1 MSPVALFWIP
11 VAVRLTLVASAGL
24 VGWYVWS
31 LTAGLAIAL
40 AVLTVMVLLQLGYM
54 FQLSQWLDN
63 PEEVRLTDGWGSW
76 TEIFA
81 KLYKLRREEQKN
93 RNDLAEWLSR
103 FRQAMQQ
110 LPDGVAIMDDV
121 LSLEWCNAAA
131 EQQLG
136 LSLQKDKGMR
146 VTNLIRSPQFI
157 DYIILGRYD
166 EPLTLSLE
174 ERKLIIRLIPFEKHR
189 QILVTHDVTENERL
203 EQMRRDFIAN
213 ASHELRTP
221 LTVINGFLEIASSE
235 PDLDAAT
242 RQQHLKLMTEQG
254 QRMQHLV
261 EDMPTLTRLESVEYP
276 LREDSVD
283 MRQLMEQVKAE
294 GEALSGGRHTI
305 SLAFDGPDLR
315 GSADELR
322 SAIGNLVSNAVRYTP
337 DGGHIAIAWAETETG
352 CRCDVSDTGIGI
364 KPEHIS
370 RLTERF
376 YRVDKSRSRA
386 TQGTGLGLAIV
397 KHVLARH
404 HGELKIDSDV
414 GKGSRFS
421 ILFPRSAMLVRTD
434 LVALS

>member
-1 MSPVALFWIP
+1 MSPAALFWVP
-11 VAVRLTLVASAGL
+11 VAVRFALVASAGL
-24 VGWYVWS
+24 AGWYVWS
-31 LTAGLAIAL
+31 LTTGLAISL
-40 AVLTVMVLLQLGYM
+40 AVLTVMVLVQLGYM

-93 RNDLAEWLSR
+93 RNELAEWLSR
-103 FRQAMQQ
+103 FRQAMGQ

-136 LSLQKDKGMR
+136 LSLQTDKGMR

-157 DYIILGRYD
+157 DYIILGRYE
-166 EPLTLSLE
+166 EPLTLALDD
-174 ERKLIIRLIPFEKHR
+174 RKLIIRLIPFEKHR
-189 QILVTHDVTENERL
+189 QILVTHDVTELERL
-203 EQMRRDFIAN
+203 DRMRRDFIAN

-221 LTVINGFLEIASSE
+221 LTVINGFLEIASGE
-235 PDLDAAT
+235 PDLDLAT
-242 RQQHLKLMTEQG
+242 RRQHLKLMTEQG
-254 QRMQHLV
+254 QRMQRLV
-261 EDMPTLTRLESVEYP
+261 EDMLTLTRLESVDYP
-276 LREDSVD
+276 LREETVD
-283 MRQLMEQVKAE
+283 MRQLLEQVKAE
-294 GEALSGGRHTI
+294 AEALSAGRHAITLDI
-305 SLAFDGPDLR
+305 DGPDLR

-337 DGGHIAIAWAETETG
+337 EGGRIAIGWHETADG

-376 YRVDKSRSRA
+376 YRVDKSRSRE

-404 HGELKIDSDV
+404 QGKLQIESEV
-414 GKGSRFS
+414 GQGSRFS
-421 ILFPRSAMLVRTD
+421 ILFPRSAMMVRAD
-434 LVALS
+434 LVAVS

>member
-1 MSPVALFWIP
+1 MSPAALFWVP
-11 VAVRLTLVASAGL
+11 VAVRFALVASAGL
-24 VGWYVWS
+24 AGWYVWS
-31 LTAGLAIAL
+31 LTIGLAMSLLI
-40 AVLTVMVLLQLGYM
+40 LTAMVLLQLGYM

-63 PEEVRLTDGWGSW
+63 PEEVRLSDGWGSW

-81 KLYKLRREEQKN
+81 KLYKLRREEQRN
-93 RNDLAEWLSR
+93 RNELAEWLSR

-136 LSLQKDKGMR
+136 LSLLTDKGMR

-166 EPLTLSLE
+166 GPLTLDLG
-174 ERKLIIRLIPFEKHR
+174 ERKLIVRLIPFEKHR
-189 QILVTHDVTENERL
+189 QILVTHDVTELERL

-235 PDLDAAT
+235 PELDSAT
-242 RQQHLKLMTEQG
+242 RQQHVKLMVEQG
-254 QRMQHLV
+254 RRMQHLV
-261 EDMPTLTRLESVEYP
+261 EDMLTLTRLESVEYP
-276 LREDSVD
+276 VREEAVD
-283 MRQLMEQVKAE
+283 MQQLLEQVRAE
-294 GEALSGGRHTI
+294 GEALSGGRHKVT
-305 SLAFDGPDLR
+305 LNFNGPDLR
-315 GSADELR
+315 GSTDELR

-337 DGGHIAIAWAETETG
+337 AGGRIDIVWRESENG
-352 CRCDVSDTGIGI
+352 CRCDVIDTGIGI
-364 KPEHIS
+364 RQEHIS

-376 YRVDKSRSRA
+376 YRVDKSRSRE

-397 KHVLARH
+397 KHVLVRH
-404 HGELKIDSDV
+404 QGQLQIESDV
-414 GKGSRFS
+414 GQGSCFS
-421 ILFPRSAMLVRTD
+421 LLFPRNTMLLR
-434 LVALS
+434 AA

>member
-1 MSPVALFWIP
+1 MSPAALFWIP
-11 VAVRLTLVASAGL
+11 VAVRLALVASAGL
-24 VGWYVWS
+24 AGWYVWS
-31 LTAGLAIAL
+31 LTVGLAIAL
-40 AVLTVMVLLQLGYM
+40 FVLTVMVLMQLGYM

-63 PEEVRLTDGWGSW
+63 PEEVRLSDGWGSW

-93 RNDLAEWLSR
+93 RNELAEWLSR

-136 LSLQKDKGMR
+136 LSLQKDRGMR

-157 DYIILGRYD
+157 DYIIVGRYE
-166 EPLTLSLE
+166 EPLTLALN

-189 QILVTHDVTENERL
+189 QILVTHDVTELERL

-254 QRMQHLV
+254 RRMQHLV
-261 EDMPTLTRLESVEYP
+261 EDMLTLTRLESIEYP
-276 LREDSVD
+276 LREEQVD
-283 MRQLMEQVKAE
+283 MRQLLEQVKAE
-294 GEALSGGRHTI
+294 GEALSGGRHAI
-305 SLAFDGPDLR
+305 SLTFDGPNLR

-337 DGGHIAIAWAETETG
+337 DGGSIAIRWHEATDG

-364 KPEHIS
+364 RPEHIS

-386 TQGTGLGLAIV
+386 TEGTGLGLAIV
-397 KHVLARH
+397 KHVLVRH
-404 HGELKIDSDV
+404 QGQLQIESEV

-421 ILFPRSAMLVRTD
+421 LLFPRSAMQLR
-434 LVALS
+434 VA

>member
-11 VAVRLTLVASAGL
+11 VAVRLLLVASAGIA
-24 VGWYVWS
+24 GWYVWS
-31 LTAGLAIAL
+31 LAAGLAIAL
-40 AVLTVMVLLQLGYM
+40 AVLTVMVLMQLAYM

-93 RNDLAEWLSR
+93 RNELAEWLSR

-157 DYIILGRYD
+157 EYIILGRYD
-166 EPLTLSLE
+166 EPLTLALD

-235 PDLDAAT
+235 HDMDEAT
-242 RQQHLKLMTEQG
+242 RRQHLKLMTEQG
-254 QRMQHLV
+254 KRMQNLV
-261 EDMPTLTRLESVEYP
+261 EDMLTLSRLESVEYP
-276 LREDSVD
+276 VREEAVD
-283 MRQLMEQVKAE
+283 MRQLLAQVKAE
-294 GEALSGGRHTI
+294 GEALSGGRHEIT
-305 SLAFDGPDLR
+305 LAFDGPDLK

-337 DGGHIAIAWAETETG
+337 VGGRIAIPWQETDDG
-352 CRCDVSDTGIGI
+352 CRCEVSDTGIGI
-364 KPEHIS
+364 RPEHIS

-376 YRVDKSRSRA
+376 YRVDKSRSRE

-404 HGELKIDSDV
+404 QGQLQIASEV
-414 GKGSRFS
+414 GQGSRFS

-434 LVALS
+434 LATVS

>member
-11 VAVRLTLVASAGL
+11 VAVRFALVASAGL
-24 VGWYVWS
+24 AGWYVWS
-31 LTAGLAIAL
+31 LPVGLSISL
-40 AVLTVMVLLQLGYM
+40 AVLTVMVLVQLGYM

-93 RNDLAEWLSR
+93 RTELTEWLSR

-121 LSLEWCNAAA
+121 LSLEWCNATA
-131 EQQLG
+131 EQHLG

-166 EPLTLSLE
+166 EPLTLALD
-174 ERKLIIRLIPFEKHR
+174 ERKLIIRLIPFEKRR
-189 QILVTHDVTENERL
+189 QILVTHDVTELERL
-203 EQMRRDFIAN
+203 DQMRRDFIAN

-235 PDLDAAT
+235 PELDEAT
-242 RQQHLKLMTEQG
+242 RAKHLKLMTEQG

-261 EDMPTLTRLESVEYP
+261 EDMLTLTRLESVEFP
-276 LREDSVD
+276 LREEPVD
-283 MRQLMEQVKAE
+283 MRQLLEQVKAE
-294 GEALSGGRHTI
+294 GDALSGGRHQIT
-305 SLAFDGPDLR
+305 LAVDGPDLK
-315 GSADELR
+315 GSSEELR

-337 DGGHIAIAWAETETG
+337 AGGRIEIAWHETAEG
-352 CRCDVSDTGIGI
+352 CRCDVSDNGIGI
-364 KPEHIS
+364 QPEHIS

-376 YRVDKSRSRA
+376 YRVDKGRSRE
-386 TQGTGLGLAIV
+386 TKGTGLGLAIV
-397 KHVLARH
+397 KHVLMRH
-404 HGELKIDSDV
+404 QGQLQIESEV

-421 ILFPRSAMLVRTD
+421 ILFPRSVMLLR
-434 LVALS
+434 AA

>member
-1 MSPVALFWIP
+1 MSPAALFWIP
-11 VAVRLTLVASAGL
+11 VAVRLALVASAGL
-24 VGWYVWS
+24 AGWYVWS
-31 LTAGLAIAL
+31 LTVGLAITL
-40 AVLTVMVLLQLGYM
+40 LVLTVMVLMQLGYM

-63 PEEVRLTDGWGSW
+63 PEEVRLSDGWGSW

-93 RNDLAEWLSR
+93 RNELAEWLSR

-136 LSLQKDKGMR
+136 LSLQKDRGMR

-157 DYIILGRYD
+157 DYIIVGRYE
-166 EPLTLSLE
+166 EPLTLALN

-189 QILVTHDVTENERL
+189 QILVTHDVTELERL

-254 QRMQHLV
+254 RRMQHLV
-261 EDMPTLTRLESVEYP
+261 EDMLTLTRLESIEYP
-276 LREDSVD
+276 LREEQVD
-283 MRQLMEQVKAE
+283 MRQLLEQVKAE
-294 GEALSGGRHTI
+294 GEALSGGRHAI
-305 SLAFDGPDLR
+305 SLTFDGPNLR

-337 DGGHIAIAWAETETG
+337 DGGSIAIRWHEATDG

-364 KPEHIS
+364 RPEHIS

-386 TQGTGLGLAIV
+386 TEGTGLGLAIV
-397 KHVLARH
+397 KHVLVRH
-404 HGELKIDSDV
+404 QGQLQIESEV

-421 ILFPRSAMLVRTD
+421 LLFPRSAMQLR
-434 LVALS
+434 VA

>member
-11 VAVRLTLVASAGL
+11 VAVRLMLVASAGL

-31 LTAGLAIAL
+31 LTVGLAIAL

-54 FQLSQWLDN
+54 FRLSQWLEN

-157 DYIILGRYD
+157 DYIILSRYE
-166 EPLTLSLE
+166 EPLTLTLG

-189 QILVTHDVTENERL
+189 QILVTHDVTEHERL

-254 QRMQHLV
+254 QRMQRLV
-261 EDMPTLTRLESVEYP
+261 EDMLTLTRLESVDFP
-276 LREDSVD
+276 VREEVVD
-283 MRQLMEQVKAE
+283 MRQLFDKVKAE
-294 GEALSGGRHTI
+294 GEALSGGRHVITL
-305 SLAFDGPDLR
+305 SFDGPDLQ

-337 DGGHIAIAWAETETG
+337 AGGQINIAWYETDDG
-352 CRCDVSDTGIGI
+352 SRCDVTDTGIGI
-364 KPEHIS
+364 RPEHIA

-376 YRVDKSRSRA
+376 YRVDKSRSRE

-404 HGELKIDSDV
+404 QGQLQVESHV
-414 GKGSRFS
+414 GQGSRFS
-421 ILFPRSAMLVRTD
+421 ILFPRSVMLVHSD
-434 LVALS
+434 LAAAN